1 MRLSRIDDLTRRE
14 HYYLGDQD
22 TCFYLGEYSA
32 RKGGAFGMTSV
43 LETLRGRGGPWAKEL
58 AAGRA
63 VRVAVNQQMGEAA
76 VVLGDG
82 DEVAFF
88 PPVTG
93 G

>member
-1 MRLSRIDDLTRRE
+1 MRLHILYLARLRDALGHGSEEIDL
-14 HYYLGDQD
+14 
-22 TCFYLGEYSA
+22 A
-32 RKGGAFGMTSV
+32 PPASV
-43 LETLRGRGGPWAKEL
+43 ATLLETLRGRGGPWAKEL